1 MSAQV
6 DGQEDGQEEDM
17 IDETA
22 QLRAEHEALLQFLY
36 LAPVGLVQADLEG
49 GIAMLNPISAQ
60 LLMPLSRDG
69 GLDNLFT
76 ALEGVAPEL
85 RHLCDAFDRPT
96 GKICDGLHVHV
107 NAGSSAKAGDAGK
120 GAPQILSITLL
131 KLDQQRLMA
140 VIDDVTLQVR
150 RERQLRQNDAWL
162 NAILTGITDYAL
174 AGIDAHGAITEWNPS
189 IGRVTGLGSEAVGQP
204 YSIFYPPGAMT
215 PEHLLDRLRDADSN
229 GWSLDEGKRIRAD
242 GSSFWG
248 SALIA
253 PLPERDSDGP
263 AYCLILR
270 DITDKR
276 EASERR
282 RREAFGDYLTGL
294 ANRRAFFE
302 AGEEELARSQVMPR
316 STSVISFDADNF
328 KAINDRHGHPGGDM
342 VLQHLAALLA
352 ETFREVDVVA
362 RIGGEE
368 FAVLLPSTDLPRA
381 AVVAER
387 LRALVASQAVHF
399 DGSRIR
405 YTVSAGV
412 ACFDMGE
419 DLSGG
424 IDALLKRADQA
435 LYSAKRAGRNRVE
448 RWRPELAAAPVHLS
462 QPEGGSFA
470 A

>member
-1 MSAQV
+1 MRDQV
-6 DGQEDGQEEDM
+6 S
-17 IDETA
+17 ETE
-22 QLRAEHEALLQFLY
+22 QLRAEHEALIQFLY
-36 LAPVGLVQADLEG
+36 LAPVGLVQADIDG
-49 GIAMLNPISAQ
+49 AIAMMNPISAQ
-60 LLMPLSRDG
+60 LLMPLSRCG

-76 ALEGVAPEL
+76 ALESVAPEL
-85 RHLCDAFDRPT
+85 RHLCQAYDRPT
-96 GKICDGLHVHV
+96 GKICDGLHLHL
-107 NAGSSAKAGDAGK
+107 NAGSTEKTGK
-120 GAPQILSITLL
+120 KIPQILAITLL
-131 KLDQQRLMA
+131 KLDAQRLMA
-140 VIDDVTLQVR
+140 VIDDVSIQVR

-174 AGIDAHGAITEWNPS
+174 AGIDAEGAITEWNPS
-189 IGRVTGLGSEAVGQP
+189 IGRVTGFGEDAVGQP
-204 YSIFYPPGAMT
+204 YSIFYPPDAIT
-215 PEHLLDRLRDADSN
+215 PERLRDRLREADN
-229 GWSLDEGKRIRAD
+229 DGWSLDEGKRTRAD

-248 SALIA
+248 SVLIA
-253 PLPERDSDGP
+253 PLPDREPHGP

-302 AGEEELARSQVMPR
+302 AAEQELGRSRVVPR
-316 STSVISFDADNF
+316 STSVITFDADNF
-328 KAINDRHGHPGGDM
+328 KAINDRHGHPGGDT
-342 VLQHLAALLA
+342 VLQHLAAILA

-387 LRALVASQAVHF
+387 LRSVIASQVVHF

-412 ACFDMGE
+412 ACLTDAE
-419 DLSGG
+419 GG
-424 IDALLKRADQA
+424 IDLLLKRADQA
-435 LYSAKRAGRNRVE
+435 LYAAKRAGRNRVE
-448 RWRPELAAAPVHLS
+448 RWRPELASAPAHTPELLT
-462 QPEGGSFA
+462 QPEGSSDA